1 MINVRL
7 FAGWALMIIMIIMAT
22 TAVAGVGQDDRLV
35 STSTG
40 PTIPDRPDILLILID
55 DLGCRDLAC
64 EGHAT
69 HQTPNIDALRA
80 QSVRFT
86 HAGCNGP
93 NCSPS
98 RAALVTARHGSRTG
112 VHTVGNAGRGK
123 AADRRVEPP
132 KNGVRIRED
141 EQTIAETL
149 GSVGYRTGFVG
160 KWHVSVDPTTQG
172 FDRNI
177 AGNKA
182 GHPKS
187 YFPPYRNADLKDGPE
202 GEYLIDRLAAETVRM
217 IDSFEADSLKD
228 GRPWF
233 VMYAPYAVHSPI
245 QADPASVAAMKIRH
259 PQMNERAARY
269 AVMVEATDRAVG
281 SILAAIDPARTVVCF
296 ASDNG
301 GLQPVTDMSPWRG
314 GKGMLYEGG
323 VRTPLFVRVP
333 GLPPGDV
340 ETPVQL
346 FDVHPTL
353 VELAGAAMPIDRPID
368 AVSLV
373 SALRGDPF
381 DRGALF
387 WHFPAY
393 LEGRD
398 AESHEPGRPFRSTP
412 SGAIREG
419 RWKLVEWFEDGDV
432 ELYDLESD
440 PGERVDRSETEP
452 DLREAMFG
460 RLAAWRLRMG
470 SAMPTPIAVAPASP
484 ASD

>member
-1 MINVRL
+1 
-7 FAGWALMIIMIIMAT
+7 
-22 TAVAGVGQDDRLV
+22 
-35 STSTG
+35 
-40 PTIPDRPDILLILID
+40 
-55 DLGCRDLAC
+55 
-64 EGHAT
+64 
-69 HQTPNIDALRA
+69 
-80 QSVRFT
+80 
-86 HAGCNGP
+86 
-93 NCSPS
+93 
-98 RAALVTARHGSRTG
+98 
-112 VHTVGNAGRGK
+112 
-123 AADRRVEPP
+123 
-132 KNGVRIRED
+132 
-141 EQTIAETL
+141 
-149 GSVGYRTGFVG
+149 
-160 KWHVSVDPTTQG
+160 
-172 FDRNI
+172 
-177 AGNKA
+177 
-182 GHPKS
+182 
-187 YFPPYRNADLKDGPE
+187 
-202 GEYLIDRLAAETVRM
+202 
-217 IDSFEADSLKD
+217 
-228 GRPWF
+228 
-233 VMYAPYAVHSPI
+233 
-245 QADPASVAAMKIRH
+245 
-259 PQMNERAARY
+259 
-269 AVMVEATDRAVG
+269 
-281 SILAAIDPARTVVCF
+281 
-296 ASDNG
+296 
-301 GLQPVTDMSPWRG
+301 
-314 GKGMLYEGG
+314 
-323 VRTPLFVRVP
+323 VP

-452 DLREAMFG
+452 DLREAMLG

-484 ASD
+484 AAD

>member
-1 MINVRL
+1 MIGTRL
-7 FAGWALMIIMIIMAT
+7 LTGFLTGFIVLVLTTTGAAAFAQDDLRVST
-22 TAVAGVGQDDRLV
+22 TAKINL
-35 STSTG
+35 
-40 PTIPDRPDILLILID
+40 PDRPDMLLILID

-80 QSVRFT
+80 QSIRFT

-98 RAALVTARHGSRTG
+98 RAALVTARHGSRTD
-112 VHTVGNAGRGK
+112 VHTVGNANRGK
-123 AADRRVEPP
+123 AADRRLNSP

-141 EQTIAETL
+141 ERTIAETL
-149 GSVGYRTGFVG
+149 GSAGYRTGFVG

-177 AGNKA
+177 AGNNA

-202 GEYLIDRLAAETVRM
+202 GEYLIDRLAAETVDM
-217 IDSFEADSLKD
+217 IDSFEADSEED

-245 QADPASVAAMKIRH
+245 QADAESLAAMKVRY
-259 PQMNERAARY
+259 PKMNERAARY

-281 SILAAIDPARTVVCF
+281 TILAAIDPERTVVCF

-301 GLQPVTDMSPWRG
+301 GLQPITDMSPWRG

-323 VRTPLFVRVP
+323 VRTPLYVRVP
-333 GLPPGDV
+333 GLPAGAI

-353 VELAGAAMPIDRPID
+353 VELAGAAMPVDRPID

-373 SALRGDPF
+373 PALRGDPL
-381 DRGALF
+381 DRGPLF

-398 AESHEPGRPFRSTP
+398 SESHDPERPFRSTP

-419 RWKLVEWFEDGDV
+419 RWKLIEWFEDGDV
-432 ELYDLESD
+432 ELFDLESD
-440 PGERVDRSETEP
+440 PAERVDRSETEP
-452 DLREAMFG
+452 ELRDAMLG

-470 SAMPTPIAVAPASP
+470 SAMPTPIVVAPP
-484 ASD
+484 ASIAN